1 MKRSLLVAV
10 ALLIVGAA
18 CSSDA
23 DVAATV
29 NGDEITV
36 EDING
41 LVYGGNEL
49 DDAEFTQL
57 LGISVQWNVV
67 ADAAEEEFGI
77 VPSDDEIAE
86 QADLVFAEQ
95 GAGMTFE
102 EFLEEQNVSEAGLD
116 QYAAQVVINNAVV
129 SEIESGLE
137 PPSVTEAEQLLADN
151 PEAFTE
157 VCTAHILVATAEEAE
172 DVIARLD
179 SGDDFAELAQEL
191 SIDPGSGPTGGD
203 LGCGSPA
210 GYVDEFKAATL
221 TAPIGQVTDPVE
233 TQYGF
238 HLIRVDSR
246 SESSIEEVAEA
257 AAQNGLSEA
266 IEAWYTAT
274 MESAEVEVAEEWGT
288 WSTDSIARI
297 VPPGE

>member
-29 NGDEITV
+29 NGEEITV

-41 LVYGGNEL
+41 LVYGDNGL

-95 GAGMTFE
+95 GAGKTFE

-137 PPSVTEAEQLLADN
+137 PPSVTEAEQLLAEN

-172 DVIARLD
+172 DVVARLD
-179 SGDDFAELAQEL
+179 AGDDFAELAQEL
-191 SIDPGSGPTGGD
+191 SIDPASGPTGGD

-246 SESSIEEVAEA
+246 GEASIEEVAEA

-266 IEAWYTAT
+266 IDAWYTET
-274 MESAEVEVAEEWGT
+274 MESAEVEIAEEWGT